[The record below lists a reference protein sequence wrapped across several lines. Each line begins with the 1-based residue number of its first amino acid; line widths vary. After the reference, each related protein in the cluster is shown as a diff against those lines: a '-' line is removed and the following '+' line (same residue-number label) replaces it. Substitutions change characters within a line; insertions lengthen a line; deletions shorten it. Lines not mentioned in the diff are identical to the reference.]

1 MADWQVY
8 LMMAVIVGAMLFAN
22 KLMYFTG
29 KKDNKDEGKN
39 NNEKKDS

>member
-29 KKDNKDEGKN
+29 KNDKKDEEKN
-39 NNEKKDS
+39 SNEKKDS